1 MTCGNCGSENRA
13 GRKFCSACG
22 VALAIGCP
30 ACGAANE
37 PGERFCG
44 ECGSSLPATSG
55 PTSATSAART
65 GAPEGA
71 SAEKA
76 AERRLVSVL
85 FADLVGFTPF
95 AEERDAEDVRETL
108 TRYFDLAREVIER
121 YGGTVEKFIGD
132 AVMAVWG
139 APIAREDDAERA
151 VRAALDLV
159 SAVHLLGPSAQL
171 RAGVVT
177 GEAAVTIA
185 ATNQGMVAGDIVNTA
200 SRLQSVAP
208 PGGVLVGEGTFR
220 AASKAIAFEE
230 AGEQVLKGKAAPVA
244 AWLALRVVAERGGRG
259 RAEGLE
265 APFVGRDD
273 ELRLLKDLYHAAARE
288 RRARLVSVIG
298 PGGIGK
304 SRLAWEFEKYL
315 DGIVGTIWW
324 HHGRSPAYGQGI
336 SFWALGEMIRGR
348 AGLAETADEATTR
361 SAIADMLARH
371 VPDDSERR
379 WIETAVLALLGIS
392 AGESAPDQL
401 FAAWRTFL
409 ERLAAS
415 GSVVL
420 VFEDLQWADSGLLD
434 FIDHLLE
441 WSRDQPIY
449 VLTLA
454 RAELLERRPEWGAG
468 RRNFLSLGLEP
479 LPERAMR
486 ELLTGLVPGL
496 PEATMQAIVAR
507 ADGIPLYAVETV
519 RMLVADGRLREADGA
534 YDIVG
539 DLSSLAV
546 PESLTALISAR
557 LDALDPV
564 DRSLLQDAA
573 VLGQSFTLSGLAAVS
588 GREKAEIEP
597 RLTGLARREILASRS
612 DPRSPERGQYAF
624 VQALIREVAYNT
636 LTKRDR
642 RERHLAAAR
651 FFESLGTDELAGALA
666 GQYLAAHQNSPA
678 GPESEGLA
686 IQARIALTGASE
698 RAAALGSHAQAL
710 AFLDQALAIE
720 ADADRQ
726 PELLERAAAE
736 AMAAGLYQR
745 TVEFSS
751 QAAAAYEARG
761 DRHGEARMTAAQ
773 ARALATSLRMDEAER
788 LIHAAMERFAD
799 LVGRPEHV
807 ELTLRLAQ
815 TYWLRDELE
824 NAVTWADR
832 ALDAAERIDLVS
844 AVVDGLIIKGG
855 ALGYVGRGYEGV
867 STMQGALAL
876 AEAHGLTLG
885 ALRAQANISD
895 AQIARDPRAAVATAR
910 AGLVETRR
918 LGRTDYLGV
927 LVMNGAYGAYR
938 TGEWDWAVG
947 QAADLEMA
955 ALEDADRISA
965 SAMSVMIGAA
975 RGESV
980 VERLVEIDR
989 IVSGGSDVQAKAVLR
1004 DIETN
1009 TAFAQGRLDAAYDG
1023 AIEVAGM
1030 MAWLA
1035 PTAFLTAARCALWSR
1050 DVIRA
1055 RDALERLEATT
1066 HGPAISAGRLEIGA
1080 GLLAIEGERP
1090 AALGL
1095 YREALE
1101 AWAGLGLAWDVA
1113 LTAID
1118 MAILLGPDEPDVVAA
1133 AQVAAETLERLRAA
1147 PFLERL
1153 SSAMGW
1159 RADSQAGS
1167 AVAPVQ
1173 PELARPPLAA
1183 QPPSVGA
1190 TSATAPREPAP

>member
-1 MTCGNCGSENRA
+1 MTCSNCGSENRA
-13 GRKFCSACG
+13 GRKFCAACG
-22 VALAIGCP
+22 AALAIGCP

-44 ECGSSLPATSG
+44 ECGSSLPATAV
-55 PTSATSAART
+55 ATSA
-65 GAPEGA
+65 GSNAPA
-71 SAEKA
+71 SATGPSASEKA
-76 AERRLVSVL
+76 AERRLVSIL

-95 AEERDAEDVRETL
+95 AEERDAEDVREIL
-108 TRYFDLAREVIER
+108 TRYFDLAREIIER

-139 APIAREDDAERA
+139 APVAREDDAERA
-151 VRAALDLV
+151 VRAALDMV
-159 SAVHLLGPSAQL
+159 SGVRVLGPSVQL
-171 RAGVVT
+171 RAGVLT
-177 GEAAVTIA
+177 GEAAVTIG

-200 SRLQSVAP
+200 SRLQSAAP

-220 AASKAIAFEE
+220 AASKAIVFEE

-244 AWLALRVVAERGGRG
+244 AWLAMRVVAERGGRG

-273 ELRLLKDLYHAAARE
+273 ELRLLKDLYHASARE

-336 SFWALGEMIRGR
+336 SFWALGEMVRGR
-348 AGLAETADEATTR
+348 AELAETADEATTR
-361 SAIADMLARH
+361 TRIADVLARH
-371 VPDDSERR
+371 VSDETERR
-379 WIETAVLALLGIS
+379 WIEQALLALLGIS
-392 AGESAPDQL
+392 EGQSAPDQL
-401 FAAWRTFL
+401 FAAWRTFF
-409 ERLAAS
+409 ERLADS
-415 GSVVL
+415 GPVVL

-479 LPERAMR
+479 LPEPAMR
-486 ELLTGLVPGL
+486 ELLAGLVPGL
-496 PEATMQAIVAR
+496 PAATMQAIVAR

-534 YDIVG
+534 YAIVG

-546 PESLTALISAR
+546 PETLTALISAR

-564 DRSLLQDAA
+564 DRALLQDAA
-573 VLGQSFTLSGLAAVS
+573 VLGQSFTLAGLVAVS
-588 GREKAEIEP
+588 GRDPADVEA
-597 RLTGLARREILASRS
+597 RLAGLARREILAARS

-642 RERHLAAAR
+642 RDRHLAAAR

-666 GQYLAAHQNSPA
+666 GHYLAAHQNSPP

-686 IQARIALTGASE
+686 IQARIALTGAGE
-698 RAAALGSHAQAL
+698 RAAALGSHGQAL
-710 AFLDQALAIE
+710 AFIEQALAIE
-720 ADADRQ
+720 ADTARQ

-745 TVEFSS
+745 TEDLSR
-751 QAAAAYEARG
+751 QATLAYETRG
-761 DRHGEARMTAAQ
+761 DRLGEARMTAQ
-773 ARALATSLRMDEAER
+773 LARAMATSLRTEEAQQVIE
-788 LIHAAMERFAD
+788 AAFERFAD
-799 LVGRPEHV
+799 LAGRPEHV

-815 TYWLRDELE
+815 TYWLRDQLE
-824 NAVTWADR
+824 KSVEWADR
-832 ALDAAERIDLVS
+832 ALEAAERIDLVS

-855 ALGYVGRGYEGV
+855 ALGYLGRGYEGV
-867 STMQGALAL
+867 STMRGALAL
-876 AEAHGLTLG
+876 AEAHGLVLG

-895 AQIARDPRAAVATAR
+895 AQIARDPRAALETAR
-910 AGLVETRR
+910 AGLDEVLR
-918 LGRTDYLGV
+918 LGRADYLSV
-927 LVMNGAYGAYR
+927 MVMNGSYGAFR
-938 TGEWDWAVG
+938 TGDWDWAVR
-947 QAADLEMA
+947 QVADLESA
-955 ALEDADRISA
+955 ALEDSDRIAA
-965 SAMSVMIGAA
+965 SAIAVMIGAA
-975 RGESV
+975 RGDSV
-980 VERLVEIDR
+980 AERLAEIER
-989 IVSGGSDVQAKAVLR
+989 IVGAGSDRQSQAVLR
-1004 DIETN
+1004 DIESN
-1009 TAFAQGRLDAAYDG
+1009 TAFAQGRLDEAHDGSLDTAA
-1023 AIEVAGM
+1023 M

-1035 PTAFLTAARCALWSR
+1035 PTAYLTAARCALWSGDAR
-1050 DVIRA
+1050 RA
-1055 RDALERLEATT
+1055 RSSLERLEATT
-1066 HGPAISAGRLEIGA
+1066 HGPAISAGRAEISA
-1080 GLLAIEGERP
+1080 GLLALAGETS
-1090 AALGL
+1090 AALTN
-1095 YREALE
+1095 YREAFE
-1101 AWAGLGLAWDVA
+1101 AWRDLGLVWDEA
-1113 LTAID
+1113 LMAID
-1118 MAILLGPDEPDVVAA
+1118 MATLIGPGEPDVLAA
-1133 AQVAAETLERLRAA
+1133 ARIASTTLARLRAA

-1153 SSAMGW
+1153 SMAMGW
-1159 RADSQAGS
+1159 PAESHTGADDVPARA
-1167 AVAPVQ
+1167 
-1173 PELARPPLAA
+1173 
-1183 QPPSVGA
+1183 
-1190 TSATAPREPAP
+1190 